1 MTNPDNIVRVR
12 ARRGG
17 RASVYEANGWC
28 QAFSQGVLDGV
39 GVIPNTVPDLNVL
52 VGGTPTCPD
61 VIIATN
67 PAGYKIALD
76 IVGQEAITLTAPAS
90 NSRVSAIVAY
100 TDDLALSTTE
110 NEVTGSPATC
120 GLIVVNGPTSAN
132 PVPPSDTE
140 IRAAITE
147 DGAAGSQACYA
158 IVATVTVSASTAL
171 ITDSLISV
179 NNATIMSHNV
189 NFEAFPTFMFTNK
202 QEAANVWTEQAVG
215 KWVDGKTIYRKMIK
229 SNGVLG
235 DSDLKT
241 SIGTYM
247 LASTVNEILPMSCAM
262 LARSDHKDWETVGV
276 WTSGAGWMLGFEQG
290 SDKGLYA
297 IITRSRL
304 DSWTDRQAT
313 VVMYYTKTTD

>member
-61 VIIATN
+61 VVIATN
-67 PAGYKIALD
+67 PVGYKIALD

-90 NSRVSAIVAY
+90 NSRISAIIAY

-147 DGAAGSQACYA
+147 DGAAGSQASYA
-158 IVATVTVSASTAL
+158 VIATVTVSASTTL

-179 NNATIMSHNV
+179 NSATLMSRNI
-189 NFEAFPTFMFTNK
+189 NFEAI
-202 QEAANVWTEQAVG
+202 A
-215 KWVDGKTIYRKMIK
+215 
-229 SNGVLG
+229 
-235 DSDLKT
+235 DLT
-241 SIGTYM
+241 P
-247 LASTVNEILPMSCAM
+247 VNFSV
-262 LARSDHKDWETVGV
+262 TVGSTKLTIPGYKIKFANGMTLV
-276 WTSGAGWMLGFEQG
+276 GCATAESTTYPAVSNNATHVRLEYGIEFEMVYAGSMQACSATAPDTYLMYNKFYPAYTDSYVNSVRNSAFILSFFLLGKE
-290 SDKGLYA
+290 
-297 IITRSRL
+297 
-304 DSWTDRQAT
+304 
-313 VVMYYTKTTD
+313 KTTS